1 MKLLLE
7 NWRRYIDQKE
17 QDLFLEHW
25 LLEEGVGDW
34 VKEKWQQLRNVNQ
47 KALAAAAQ
55 EWRETKEVAPILKR
69 LLSGEEVSE
78 AEQKQLNDQA
88 IDVLKTAGWGAITIV
103 PGTLGGVIAM
113 IYILQKFGLNPLP
126 SSYGGEQ
133 NEAPT

>member
-1 MKLLLE
+1 VKLLLE
-7 NWRRYIDQKE
+7 NWREYIDQEE
-17 QDLFLEHW
+17 QDLFLEQW
-25 LLEEGVGDW
+25 LLEEGAGDW

-69 LLSGEEVSE
+69 LLSREEVSE
-78 AEQKQLNDQA
+78 AERKQLNDQA
-88 IDVLKTAGWGAITIV
+88 IDVLKTAGWGAIAIV

-126 SSYGGEQ
+126 SAYRGS
-133 NEAPT
+133 